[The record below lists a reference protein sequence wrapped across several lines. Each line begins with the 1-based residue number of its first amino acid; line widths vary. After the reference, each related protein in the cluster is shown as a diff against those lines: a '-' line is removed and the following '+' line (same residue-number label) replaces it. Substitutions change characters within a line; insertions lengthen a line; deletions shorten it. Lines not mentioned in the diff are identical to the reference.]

1 MIHSIYKKLSNLF
14 YGTGISKVPLIR
26 KTHLKVTE
34 LTKPDTIDVFGF
46 KMHLDEKDDACHSIT
61 TDKETNELKFLK
73 KIIKKGDYVVDIGA
87 NIGYY
92 TLFFASLV
100 GPTGKVFA
108 FEPEPKNFSILKKNV
123 ENNLLDNVI
132 IYQKAVGS
140 KNKNIKMK
148 LSDSIGFHHISDHG
162 DLDLDC
168 IRLDDHIQ
176 NVNFIKMDAEGYE
189 VEILKGMPNLLQRN
203 VTIMSEFNYK
213 LLQKYNSPSEFFKIL
228 GDAGFKFL
236 DMRKRFS
243 HTNLDITLKNY
254 NESSGATDILRT
266 KNDFPK

>member
-14 YGTGISKVPLIR
+14 YGTGISKIPLVR

-34 LTKPDTIDVFGF
+34 LTKPETIDIFGF
-46 KMHLDEKDDACHSIT
+46 KMYLDEKDDACHSIT
-61 TDKETNELKFLK
+61 TDKETSELKLLK

-108 FEPEPKNFSILKKNV
+108 FEPEPKNFSILKKNI
-123 ENNLLDNVI
+123 ENNLLDNVT

-148 LSDSIGFHHISDHG
+148 ISDSIGFHHISDHG
-162 DLDLDC
+162 DLDVDC

-176 NVNFIKMDAEGYE
+176 NVNFIKIDAEGYE
-189 VEILKGMPNLLQRN
+189 VEILKGMSNLLQRN
-203 VTIMSEFNYK
+203 VTIMSEFHYK
-213 LLQKYNSPSEFFKIL
+213 LLQKYNPPSEFFKIL
-228 GDAGFKFL
+228 GDAGFNFL
-236 DMRKRFS
+236 DMRKELS
-243 HTNLDITLKNY
+243 NTDQNNMLKNY
-254 NESSGATDILRT
+254 SETSNATDILCT
-266 KNDFPK
+266 KNNS